1 MTHSTQP
8 GGIKIDTACDILFVS
23 RKQETRYAN
32 PVAVIAAHS
41 IREAQ
46 DCIARIEAGVA
57 QGLHAAGFI
66 AYEAAPGFDDVLETR
81 PPGELPLLWFA
92 LYEHAAIS
100 QPVTMEKQP
109 FRVGGWTAEVAKGRY
124 LEALAEIR
132 ELIAAGDTYQV
143 NYTFPMRA
151 TFEGDALSWFRG
163 LCKAQRTDYAAFIDA
178 GRFKILSASPE
189 LFFRLDGE
197 RLETRPMKGTRPRGR
212 WMEEDLRLAEELR
225 TSEKD
230 RAENVMIVDLLRNDM
245 GRISES
251 GSVRVTSLFEIERY
265 ETLWQMTSSITS
277 TTRASM
283 PEILAA
289 LFPSGS
295 VTGAPKVR
303 TMQIIRDLESSPRGV
318 YCGAVGWWA
327 PDRRAEFN
335 VAIRTVT
342 VDSETGIARY
352 HVGGGITWGST
363 PEGEFEEC
371 HVKAAVLTQGRPEF
385 ELLESLLFDREY
397 FLLEEHIER
406 LASSAEYFGFDIEI
420 ETVLAALIER
430 AAAFGSDP
438 LKVRLLVKR
447 DGSFRIESAPA
458 TPSVPVRLG
467 FAAEPVDDRNVFLF
481 HKTTHRSVY
490 EHTKASRP
498 DCDDVLLWNQRGE
511 ITESTT
517 ANVLLNIEGEWLTP
531 PVSSGLLPGAMRAH
545 LLKRS
550 EIRETILTKADLSRA
565 ASVALINSVRKW
577 IEVRF
582 VE

>member
-1 MTHSTQP
+1 VTHSTQP
-8 GGIKIDTACDILFVS
+8 GGIKIDTTGDILFVS
-23 RKQETRYAN
+23 RKQEMRYAN
-32 PVAVIAAHS
+32 PVAVIAARS
-41 IREAQ
+41 IRKAP

-66 AYEAAPGFDDVLETR
+66 AYEAAPGFNDVLETHA
-81 PPGELPLLWFA
+81 PGELPLLWFA

-109 FRVGGWTAEVAKGRY
+109 FRVGGWTAEVTKERY

-132 ELIAAGDTYQV
+132 ELIAAGHTYQV
-143 NYTFPMRA
+143 NYTFPMHA

-163 LCKAQRTDYAAFIDA
+163 LCEAQRTDYAAFIDA

-245 GRISES
+245 GRVSES
-251 GSVRVTSLFEIERY
+251 GSVRVASLFEIERY

-277 TTRASM
+277 TTRASL

-303 TMQIIRDLESSPRGV
+303 TMQIIRRLESFPRGV
-318 YCGAVGWWA
+318 YCGAVGWWT

-363 PEGEFEEC
+363 PESEFEEC

-385 ELLESLLFDREY
+385 ELLESLLFDRGY

-420 ETVLAALIER
+420 ETVRAALVKR
-430 AAAFGSDP
+430 TATFGPDP

-458 TPSVPVRLG
+458 TPSVPVKLG

-490 EHTKASRP
+490 EHAKASHP

-511 ITESTT
+511 ITESTR
-517 ANVLLNIEGEWLTP
+517 ANVLLNIGGEWLTP

-545 LLKRS
+545 LLERG
-550 EIRETILTKADLSRA
+550 EIRETVLTKADLSRA

-582 VE
+582 VD

>member
-8 GGIKIDTACDILFVS
+8 GGIKIDTTGDILFVS
-23 RKQETRYAN
+23 RKQEMRYAN
-32 PVAVIAAHS
+32 PVAVIAARS
-41 IREAQ
+41 IREAAN
-46 DCIARIEAGVA
+46 CIARIEAGVA
-57 QGLHAAGFI
+57 QGLRAAGFI
-66 AYEAAPGFDDVLETR
+66 AYEAAPGFNDVLETH

-100 QPVTMEKQP
+100 QPVTMERQP
-109 FRVGGWTAEVAKGRY
+109 FRVGGWTAEVTKEQY

-132 ELIAAGDTYQV
+132 ELIAAGHTYQV

-151 TFEGDALSWFRG
+151 AFEGDALSWFRG
-163 LCKAQRTDYAAFIDA
+163 LCEAQRTDYAAFIDA

-212 WMEEDLRLAEELR
+212 WIEEDLRLAEELR

-245 GRISES
+245 GRVSES
-251 GSVRVTSLFEIERY
+251 GSVRVASLFEIERY

-277 TTRASM
+277 TTRASV

-303 TMQIIRDLESSPRGV
+303 TMQIIRRLESCPRGV

-363 PEGEFEEC
+363 PESEFEEC
-371 HVKAAVLTQGRPEF
+371 HVKAAVLTQERPEF
-385 ELLESLLFDREY
+385 ELLESLLFDRGY

-420 ETVLAALIER
+420 ETVRAALIKR
-430 AAAFGSDP
+430 AATFGSDP

-447 DGSFRIESAPA
+447 DGSFRIESATA

-490 EHTKASRP
+490 EHAKASRP

-517 ANVLLNIEGEWLTP
+517 ANVLLNIGGEWLTP
-531 PVSSGLLPGAMRAH
+531 PVGSGLLPGAMRAH
-545 LLKRS
+545 LLERG
-550 EIRETILTKADLSRA
+550 EIRETVLTKADLPRA

-577 IEVRF
+577 IEVQF
-582 VE
+582 VD